1 MFSVWCLSSTLN
13 TLSFFFPCLGWRNL
27 KAQVFNSR
35 NLGTCAPDVSDQ
47 DQKCA
52 ESISSSL
59 SNYYLLQGLLS
70 PRSPS
75 SSRRLPGYS
84 QDTSCSRNFLTV
96 NKFVFSFKL
105 RINTTYKFLKKI
117 CMNKEQQTKLAMILC
132 TARAL

>member
-52 ESISSSL
+52 KSISSSL
-59 SNYYLLQGLLS
+59 SNYY
-70 PRSPS
+70 
-75 SSRRLPGYS
+75 SRGNITWVKCLGAHISY
-84 QDTSCSRNFLTV
+84 
-96 NKFVFSFKL
+96 NKACKP
-105 RINTTYKFLKKI
+105 INLGAK
-117 CMNKEQQTKLAMILC
+117 
-132 TARAL
+132 